1 MAINNIN
8 GSGNTHSLI
17 SESLRQ
23 NNAQSTQG
31 QANNA
36 PAAANPVN
44 SSGDTVSLTSTAAQ
58 LRALEQQLTS
68 QPVVD
73 VERVNKVRNEL
84 NSGSF
89 DFNPDRV
96 AQKMIGLE
104 QLINE
109 KLHS

>member
-31 QANNA
+31 HANNA
-36 PAAANPVN
+36 AAANPVN
-44 SSGDTVSLTSTAAQ
+44 NTGDTISLTSTAAQ